1 MPRLLPGFCH
11 DAARQGNDQITPTTI
26 APTACPPAPAAES
39 FRHLLRRSTARDH
52 HRVEKLFAPMLA
64 DPVRHLDRFL
74 QAQAAGF
81 AALRQAAPDLPGG
94 SVLPQVLDVLRAD
107 CAARGLAVPR
117 LAAPHR
123 LDPLAAE
130 YIATGSR
137 LGTEVLRRRL
147 TEAGHAPLPRSFTA
161 TQAPAEWRALCTLLD
176 GIDPASPRAA
186 RICADARR
194 AFQIFA
200 LAAQA
205 PPAASPPRQAP
216 PRPAQT
222 RKDLLLG

>member
-1 MPRLLPGFCH
+1 MSRI
-11 DAARQGNDQITPTTI
+11 D
-26 APTACPPAPAAES
+26 ES
-39 FRHLLRRSTARDH
+39 KDFI
-52 HRVEKLFAPMLA
+52 
-64 DPVRHLDRFL
+64 PVRIAVLTVSDSRSLEEDRS
-74 QAQAAGF
+74 G
-81 AALRQAAPDLPGG
+81 
-94 SVLPQVLDVLRAD
+94 QVLVD
-107 CAARGLAVPR
+107 
-117 LAAPHR
+117 
-123 LDPLAAE
+123 
-130 YIATGSR
+130 
-137 LGTEVLRRRL
+137 RL

-194 AFQIFA
+194 AFRIFA